1 LANVKIIRILP
12 YIKKLK
18 KQLMTK
24 LIAKLDLVDYCDNKS
39 TLKVYL
45 REGGE
50 LKYTLS
56 GTKTGIG
63 FSLSNLQIGYKDGNR
78 LPNHVK
84 DIKDRF
90 KKHTVNLRKHLIEC
104 IEDSVKTYIPLSYKI
119 YQNSEHCLMKCKLQG
134 NKHTPYELEKPKTGV
149 TKSIIAEIL
158 RDEFRDALILLGQED
173 KIKQI
178 ESRVENSYK
187 EITEEQYQEKFTK

>member
-1 LANVKIIRILP
+1 
-12 YIKKLK
+12 
-18 KQLMTK
+18 MSK

-78 LPNHVK
+78 LPIHVK

-119 YQNSEHCLMKCKLQG
+119 YH
-134 NKHTPYELEKPKTGV
+134 ELEKPKTGV
-149 TKSIIAEIL
+149 PKQLIAEIL

-173 KIKQI
+173 KIEEI

-187 EITEEQYQEKFTK
+187 EITEEKYQEKFTNFKDFRTT